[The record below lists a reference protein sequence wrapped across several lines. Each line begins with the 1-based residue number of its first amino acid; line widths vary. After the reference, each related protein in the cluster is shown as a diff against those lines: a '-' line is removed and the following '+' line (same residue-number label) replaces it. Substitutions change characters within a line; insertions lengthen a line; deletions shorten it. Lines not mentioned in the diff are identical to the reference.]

1 MGTPPSLI
9 QRKVVA
15 APHLAA
21 HIRLMRTLAFALL
34 FSIAASGAA
43 LAACPSLPDDEDTG
57 YTANQTALTVCRQRE
72 LGDAVRDQQLQQQI
86 NAQLRQL
93 EMQMRLNEQLNRA
106 QRTLPI
112 VPITPS
118 F

>member
-9 QRKVVA
+9 QRNVVA

-21 HIRLMRTLAFALL
+21 HIWPMRMLAFALL
-34 FSIAASGAA
+34 ISIAGYGAA
-43 LAACPSLPDDEDTG
+43 LAACPSLPDEADTG

-72 LGDAVRDQQLQQQI
+72 LADAVRDQQFQQQI
-86 NAQLRQL
+86 NAQFRQL

-106 QRTLPI
+106 RQTLPI

>member
-1 MGTPPSLI
+1 MGTPSSLI

-21 HIRLMRTLAFALL
+21 HIRLMRTLVFALL
-34 FSIAASGAA
+34 ISIAGSGAA
-43 LAACPSLPDDEDTG
+43 FAACPSLPDDADTG

-72 LGDAVRDQQLQQQI
+72 LGDAVRDQQFQQQI
-86 NAQLRQL
+86 NAQFRQL

-106 QRTLPI
+106 QQTLPI